1 MRDTELKK
9 LIRQVH
15 TDNHR
20 VHGARKIW
28 REPTRRGHQAARRT
42 AERLLREPGSAGAVR
57 GKRVLTTM
65 PDQQAERAP
74 GRVDRDFAAGAPNR
88 CRAGDLTHA
97 ATWPAV
103 VHLAFALDTF
113 SRRIA
118 GRLAATPKEPRL
130 VLDTLKT
137 ALWQRD
143 RDEYPYV
150 RGELTHHSDADSQ
163 YTGVRP
169 PDTRMRPASRP
180 RPDLPATRTT
190 TPRGRARS
198 ARAKPNGSSRSGP
211 GRPSPHRAATAGVDR
226 LAQPPRAPRGDS
238 PRPTRRGRGRS
249 LQGIQE
255 TPGHNHNVRSL
266 PNPGRFSV
274 LREPHRPDADHGSRR
289 AEPPYRADP

>member
-28 REPTRRGHQAARRT
+28 REPTRRGHQAARCT
-42 AERLLREPGSAGAVR
+42 AERLLREPGIAGAVR

-118 GRLAATPKEPRL
+118 GRPAATPKEPRL

-169 PDTRMRPASRP
+169 AGHPDAAGIAAPTGSAGDAYDNAPRKSTIGPCKTERLKPQRPWKTLSPSSRP
-180 RPDLPATRTT
+180 PPVWTDWHNHRGLHGETAPVPPVEDEADHSMESKKPQVTT
-190 TPRGRARS
+190 TM
-198 ARAKPNGSSRSGP
+198 
-211 GRPSPHRAATAGVDR
+211 
-226 LAQPPRAPRGDS
+226 
-238 PRPTRRGRGRS
+238 
-249 LQGIQE
+249 
-255 TPGHNHNVRSL
+255 
-266 PNPGRFSV
+266 
-274 LREPHRPDADHGSRR
+274 
-289 AEPPYRADP
+289 